1 MPERGDLAGEE
12 MTITLEAYR
21 PVEVEDLLR
30 ELARVYANGRVEF
43 VSFLIK
49 PAAQAAQLAQSAR
62 LDSAATWS
70 RLLLQPLVVATMA
83 APWANASGIQRLAV
97 TTLAPNELA
106 ADISATLAQGGA
118 YLRTPPDEAQA
129 LAEAFCAAVFR
140 EIPMGYPVAKSRNW
154 WSDWF
159 MVVAWDHTWLGLDPG
174 NGRFWVL
181 RATDTD

>member
-1 MPERGDLAGEE
+1 MPEQDDFPGEE
-12 MTITLEAYR
+12 LTITPEAYR
-21 PVEVEDLLR
+21 PAEVEDLLR

-49 PAAQAAQLAQSAR
+49 PVAQAAQLAQPAR
-62 LDSAATWS
+62 LESAAFWS
-70 RLLLQPLVVATMA
+70 RLLLQPLVVATMT
-83 APWANASGIQRLAV
+83 APWANSSGIQRLAV

-118 YLRTPPDEAQA
+118 DLRTPPDEAQA

-140 EIPMGYPVAKSRNW
+140 EIPTGYSVAKSRNW

-159 MVVAWDHTWLGLDPG
+159 RVVAWDRPWLGLDPD
-174 NGRFWVL
+174 NGRFWIL